1 MNEFTKQELEQ
12 LSFAIYTYPH
22 PDDDHIYDEL
32 RSKIKTMIDSYCEH
46 ESDGK
51 DYCPGLYD
59 KVCAGDEITAHD
71 LTRVSKCV
79 KCNRY
84 FE

>member
-1 MNEFTKQELEQ
+1 MNDFTKEELQSIWRWADAHSDKEWYKNLAQ
-12 LSFAIYTYPH
+12 
-22 PDDDHIYDEL
+22 
-32 RSKIKTMIDSYCEH
+32 KIRPMIDTYCEH

-59 KVCAGDEITAHD
+59 KVCTGNEITALD
-71 LTRVSKCV
+71 LTRVSKCL